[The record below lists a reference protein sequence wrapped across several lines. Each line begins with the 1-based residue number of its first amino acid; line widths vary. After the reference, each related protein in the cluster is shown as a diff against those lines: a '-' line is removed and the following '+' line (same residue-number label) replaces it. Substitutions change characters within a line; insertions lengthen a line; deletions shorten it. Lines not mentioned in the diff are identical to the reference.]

1 MWHVGRLHVTRCC
14 ACPSFQATSRPVP
27 CVPCDVFY
35 LVWPSSA
42 CQRVGACQ
50 CVSSACRCVSVL
62 VGACQCVWM
71 RVSACGCV
79 SSACQV
85 RASLKQLLPL
95 GLVLAGLVFVLCA
108 EFRRAN
114 RWLRPQTV
122 VGSVGS
128 NKACNCGD
136 KPNGLASASART
148 RLAPRLAPWLAPQLA
163 PWLAP
168 WQAPWRSTPG
178 SACGRLPSPPLCA
191 ALSESDLDLAV
202 PAVDNLPTAA
212 WKEVRS

>member
-1 MWHVGRLHVTRCC
+1 MVQYILHAHRVRAHAQYVACWTATCNKVLRMSQFPSHV
-14 ACPSFQATSRPVP
+14 PSRPVCP
-27 CVPCDVFY
+27 
-35 LVWPSSA
+35 L
-42 CQRVGACQ
+42 
-50 CVSSACRCVSVL
+50 RCILSCL
-62 VGACQCVWM
+62 ALK
-71 RVSACGCV
+71 CV